1 MNWEAI
7 GAIGEIVGAF
17 AVVLSLVYLG
27 TQIRTQNKESRLA
40 SMHQTV
46 EAQRESMRI
55 LLEPQVTEDYL
66 AALEDYEQAS
76 PTQRFRFTMAVMIIF
91 KATQDAYLRH
101 LENRLDGDLFHSFGV
116 QLADLMA
123 NESAQIVWKSRR
135 HQFDARYRDY
145 VDDLPLG
152 QRLYE

>member
-1 MNWEAI
+1 
-7 GAIGEIVGAF
+7 
-17 AVVLSLVYLG
+17 
-27 TQIRTQNKESRLA
+27 
-40 SMHQTV
+40 
-46 EAQRESMRI
+46 MRI

-76 PTQRFRFTMAVMIIF
+76 PTQRFRFSMAVMIIF